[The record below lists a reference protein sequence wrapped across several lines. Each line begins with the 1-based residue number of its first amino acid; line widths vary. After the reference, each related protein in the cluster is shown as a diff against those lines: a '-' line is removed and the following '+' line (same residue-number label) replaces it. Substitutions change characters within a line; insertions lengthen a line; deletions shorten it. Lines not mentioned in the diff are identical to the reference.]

1 MRISDWS
8 SDVLFRLDFNAVE
21 GDVARETRV
30 DEAAGV
36 RGQPPR
42 ILWHREQGDAAV
54 GPGRDDAHVGDMAVE
69 DEAFPAVE
77 TKAVAGAGRGGRDA
91 GGAVLGAFVA
101 GGCADCFPPTNGGGI
116 GRAAGG
122 GRGGW

>member
-42 ILWHREQGDAAV
+42 LLWHREQGDAAV
-54 GPGRDDAHVGDMAVE
+54 GPGRDDAHVGDMAVA
-69 DEAFPAVE
+69 DEPFPGVQPNAL
-77 TKAVAGAGRGGRDA
+77 AGAGRGGRDA
-91 GGAVLGAFVA
+91 VGAVLCAFVE
-101 GGCADCFPPTNGGGI
+101 GECDDSFLRRIPDH
-116 GRAAGG
+116 
-122 GRGGW
+122 

>member
-77 TKAVAGAGRGGRDA
+77 TKAVARSEERRVGKECDSTFRSRWS
-91 GGAVLGAFVA
+91 
-101 GGCADCFPPTNGGGI
+101 PSN
-116 GRAAGG
+116 
-122 GRGGW
+122 

>member
-69 DEAFPAVE
+69 DEAFPAVA
-77 TKAVAGAGRGGRDA
+77 TKAVAGEGSGGSGAVVAVVGALVDGEVRAGFNPSTVGGPAGR
-91 GGAVLGAFVA
+91 L
-101 GGCADCFPPTNGGGI
+101 PPPSPF
-116 GRAAGG
+116 
-122 GRGGW
+122 